1 MNSSSNNNRENHNG
15 SDHQP
20 GVPIVTVS
28 NENTNAHSS
37 NHSSRTSSPNTNAE
51 SSQQQSLLS
60 TSSSTSSLGGMK
72 RVKSIEFLHLGYEHH
87 DPGEFVNSSLRRK
100 KNQNSESM
108 TRVVSHATLNSLP
121 PHSETSSW
129 VVSLQP
135 LFENYF
141 NAELHSIKD
150 QQTHLNNTVRRI
162 VKKITE
168 KKQPLESFFV
178 VDLSHIVRQIERW
191 KKAMTFTTHGPC
203 VANYGGMVR
212 PMYAVKCNPNE
223 NIIKIVYLMGGGFD
237 CASQQEISCQHAG
250 VEWTTLD
257 SVCEVEKL
265 AEHWKHCKGIIR
277 IKTDDAHSAIGF
289 SEKFGATKHGAIE
302 IMERAKELGIN
313 LVGVSFHVGT
323 NCEDVQSYVKA
334 LRDTAELCKTAKD
347 HFGFTFNLIDI
358 GGGFMSRLKSALPME
373 TVANEIIPLITE
385 SFARSEITSQ
395 NDLVDRSTVRII
407 AEPGRYVV
415 SRSHTL
421 VCHIHT
427 KKDLREENAI
437 RVAELLQQGVD
448 VDSLPLLDDFHYY
461 IDDGIYGSFN
471 NVVYDHVQLVVN
483 TVMTKKANKNQ
494 EKHPSTLW
502 GTTCDSLDILFKGY
516 PLPELS
522 LGDHLF
528 FHNFGAYTTA
538 SSSEF
543 NGFKN
548 NRLHYIW
555 RN

>member
-1 MNSSSNNNRENHNG
+1 MISSNNNG
-15 SDHQP
+15 SDHHQREERKQSLGIP
-20 GVPIVTVS
+20 TVTITS
-28 NENTNAHSS
+28 NNERMDGSTHSS
-37 NHSSRTSSPNTNAE
+37 EYNSRSSSPNTNAVVTE
-51 SSQQQSLLS
+51 NTQASLT

-108 TRVVSHATLNSLP
+108 PRVVSHATLNSLP
-121 PHSETSSW
+121 PHCESSAW
-129 VVSLQP
+129 VLSLQS

-168 KKQPLESFFV
+168 KKQALESFFV

-191 KKAMTFTTHGPC
+191 KKAMTFISNGPC
-203 VANYGGMVR
+203 VANYGGIIR
-212 PMYAVKCNPNE
+212 PMYAVKCNPNA

-237 CASQQEISCQHAG
+237 CASQQEISMVCRLCREMDEWLEKNPQYYESLTVVNPELTLEQIKSRRFNPATDIIFAHPCKPISHILYASQQAG

-265 AEHWKHCKGIIR
+265 AEHWKHCKGVIR

-289 SEKFGATKHGAIE
+289 SEKFGTTKHGAIK

-334 LRDTAELCKTAKD
+334 LRDTAEICKTAKD

-373 TVANEIIPLITE
+373 TVATEIIPLIMETF
-385 SFARSEITSQ
+385 SRSETTSE
-395 NDLVDRSTVRII
+395 NDVVDRSTVRII

-421 VCHIHT
+421 GKSTHF
-427 KKDLREENAI
+427 K
-437 RVAELLQQGVD
+437 
-448 VDSLPLLDDFHYY
+448 F
-461 IDDGIYGSFN
+461 
-471 NVVYDHVQLVVN
+471 
-483 TVMTKKANKNQ
+483 TV
-494 EKHPSTLW
+494 
-502 GTTCDSLDILFKGY
+502 F
-516 PLPELS
+516 
-522 LGDHLF
+522 
-528 FHNFGAYTTA
+528 
-538 SSSEF
+538 
-543 NGFKN
+543 
-548 NRLHYIW
+548 
-555 RN
+555 